1 MGNNQ
6 DKAFEQAAELL
17 KNMDMEEVCARSG
30 ARKTKGGIEIEYF
43 NEEYE
48 ISYPAIEFSPS
59 SLSPVSQLI
68 ILHYLISTGT
78 EKTTGEF
85 VGYQDL
91 PGGMFYYKAYC
102 KQGPD
107 RIMRQFKDDPEQI
120 IPASE
125 LLGGEKASFGDA
137 SVQIRVFPHV
147 DVRIVLY
154 RADDEFPSEA
164 YVLFKNDIINFLSL
178 KDISM
183 LTGEIAGRLSK
194 MKEHKTEEIDLSR
207 TDSNF
212 KYEIASRP
220 GAEFFKR
227 CFSCGTCT
235 ASCPVSEIDENF
247 NPRLIIRQCLLGMRE
262 EVLTSK
268 ELWFCVQCYTCYARC
283 PQDVR
288 FTDVMAVIREM
299 AVEQGYAPAEM
310 LNKAEKIE
318 EISQKLRHE
327 LTEYAWTCMKG
338 GEKSGFPEKLKN
350 QLEQGIKELD

>member
-1 MGNNQ
+1 MNV
-6 DKAFEQAAELL
+6 
-17 KNMDMEEVCARSG
+17 EEICTRCG
-30 ARKTKGGIEIEYF
+30 AKKTSGGIEIEYL
-43 NEEYE
+43 NEKYE
-48 ISYPAIEFSPS
+48 ISYPAAEFSPS
-59 SLSPVSQLI
+59 TLSYVSQLL
-68 ILHYLISTGT
+68 ILHYLTSKGE

-107 RIMRQFKDDPEQI
+107 RIVKQFGEEPESI
-120 IPASE
+120 VPESGF
-125 LLGGEKASFGDA
+125 LGGQKASFGDA
-137 SVQIRVFPHV
+137 SVRIRVFPQV
-147 DVRIVLY
+147 EILIVLY
-154 RADDEFPSEA
+154 RSDPEFAPEG
-164 YVLFKNDIINFLSL
+164 YVLFKNNIINFLSL

-183 LTGEIAGRLSK
+183 LTGEIAGRFNK
-194 MKEHKTEEIDLSR
+194 MKKHETNEIDLTS

-262 EVLTSK
+262 KVLSSK

-299 AVEQGYAPAEM
+299 AVEEGYAPEDM
-310 LNKAEKIE
+310 LARAEKIE

-327 LTEYAWTCMKG
+327 LTEYTWTCMKG
-338 GEKSGFPEKLKN
+338 GEKNGFPEKLKD
-350 QLEQGIKELD
+350 QLEQGIKELG